1 MGVTELAMAIERM
14 LRSNTRGRSMR
25 FDTVRVGVIDVAHR
39 RGRTRLSDIAAELD
53 VNPSSVTRC
62 VQELAEGGLVRL
74 VENPEDGRS
83 SYVELTGEGR
93 GEWTRYR
100 EAGIG
105 ALGRVLQDWSEEDVL
120 ELTRL
125 LGRLTDDW
133 EAAPFHV
140 VSSPLQRAPK
150 KAGGLAPPPPRGRRD
165 RAPAS
170 PSPPSSSE
178 GSSQ

>member
-25 FDTVRVGVIDVAHR
+25 FDTVRVGVLDVTHR
-39 RGRTRLSDIAAELD
+39 QGRTRLSDLAAELD

-62 VQELAEGGLVRL
+62 VQELTDGGLVRL

-83 SYVELTGEGR
+83 SYVELTEEGS

-100 EAGIG
+100 EAGIS
-105 ALGRVLQDWSEEDVL
+105 ALGRILQDWSEEDVL
-120 ELTRL
+120 DLTRL
-125 LGRLTDDW
+125 LSRLTDDW
-133 EAAPFHV
+133 EAAPLHV
-140 VSSPLQRAPK
+140 LSSPLQRAPK
-150 KAGGLAPPPPRGRRD
+150 KAGGLAPPRGRRD

-170 PSPPSSSE
+170 SSPPSSSE